1 MGSPDPNKQ
10 QLNGMGGGIP
20 ALSKVCVVSTSTRSD
35 ADVDFEFVQV
45 VVEDGSLD
53 LASNCGNM
61 IAAVGPF
68 AFDKGLY
75 RPSPAQLKADPE
87 HVTVRIYNTNTDSII
102 VSTFSVTGQPSRFQ
116 PKGDYKM
123 NGVPGVGSK
132 IALSFVSPGG
142 SVTGS
147 VLPTKSGTTTLETKD
162 AFGKSVQVS
171 LIDIANPGVFVDG
184 RSLGLDPEV
193 TPAKLSQQNDVMAL
207 LEKIRQESAGKM
219 GLKPTV
225 ASVPKILALFPPS
238 ADAIA
243 AGVNIRCIALSMG
256 APHPGIPLTLALNLG
271 AACRMEGTVAS
282 ALASQ
287 LRDNGDVSI
296 QYPSGTIVVG
306 VDIEGSDV
314 RSASLYSTARMLMQG
329 EVNVD

>member
-1 MGSPDPNKQ
+1 MGSPDPTKQ

-45 VVEDGSLD
+45 VVGDGSLD

-75 RPSPAQLKADPE
+75 SPSPAQLQADPE
-87 HVTVRIYNTNTDSII
+87 HVTVRIYNTNTDAII
-102 VSTFSVTGQPSRFQ
+102 VSTFPISGKTSRFQ
-116 PKGDYKM
+116 ATGNYKM
-123 NGVPGVGSK
+123 NGVPGAGSK

-142 SVTGS
+142 SATGKI
-147 VLPTKSGTTTLETKD
+147 LPAGSETTTLDTKD
-162 AFGKSVQVS
+162 ISGKNVQVS
-171 LIDIANPGVFVDG
+171 LVDIANPGVFVDG

-193 TPAKLSQQNDVMAL
+193 TPAMLGQQSDAMTL
-207 LEKIRQESAGKM
+207 LERIRQESAEKM
-219 GLKPTV
+219 GLDPNV
-225 ASVPKILALFPPS
+225 ASVPKILALFPSS

-243 AGVNIRCIALSMG
+243 AGVNIGCIALSMG

-271 AACRMEGTVAS
+271 AACRMKGTVAS

-287 LRDNGDVSI
+287 LRDGGDVSI